1 MAVPEQREEG
11 RDMSKKSLRTLAQG
25 QPCMVRIPGVCNGN
39 PETTVLAHIRR
50 GNVAGMGQ
58 KPPDLCGVWACSSC
72 HDAMDGRGEPLY
84 NIDTMNSFILSA
96 LVQQLAWYDKHE
108 IVRVILP

>member
-1 MAVPEQREEG
+1 MPR
-11 RDMSKKSLRTLAQG
+11 KSLRTLAQG

-72 HDAMDGRGEPLY
+72 HDVMDGRCSNPRWMVTQEMLE
-84 NIDTMNSFILSA
+84 SCLFRA

-108 IVRVILP
+108 IVRVIL

>member
-1 MAVPEQREEG
+1 MPR
-11 RDMSKKSLRTLAQG
+11 KSLRTLAQG

-58 KPPDLCGVWACSSC
+58 KPPDICGVWACSAC
-72 HDAMDGRGEPLY
+72 HDA
-84 NIDTMNSFILSA
+84 IDSRTNSDYHFQVDSVLLRA
-96 LVQQLAWYDKHE
+96 LVQQLAWYDKNE
-108 IVRVILP
+108 IVRVIL

>member
-1 MAVPEQREEG
+1 MPR
-11 RDMSKKSLRTLAQG
+11 KSLRTLAQG
-25 QPCMVRIPGVCNGN
+25 QPCFLRLPMVCNGT
-39 PETTVLAHIRR
+39 PESTVLAHIRR

-72 HDAMDGRGEPLY
+72 HDAMDGRVDVPRWVSDDMDY
-84 NIDTMNSFILSA
+84 YILTA

-108 IVRVILP
+108 IVRVIL

>member
-1 MAVPEQREEG
+1 MA
-11 RDMSKKSLRTLAQG
+11 KKSLRTLAQG

-58 KPPDLCGVWACSSC
+58 KPPDLCGVWACSAC
-72 HDAMDGRGEPLY
+72 HDVMDRRVKGPFETG
-84 NIDTMNSFILSA
+84 FALSEFMLEA
-96 LVQQLAWYDKHE
+96 LVRQLAWYDKHE
-108 IVRVILP
+108 IVRVIL

>member
-1 MAVPEQREEG
+1 MPR
-11 RDMSKKSLRTLAQG
+11 KSLRTLAQG
-25 QPCMVRIPGVCNGN
+25 QPCMVRIPHVCNGN

-58 KPPDLCGVWACSSC
+58 KPPDLCAVWACSSC
-72 HDAMDGRGEPLY
+72 HDAIDRRNQRGYEPAE
-84 NIDTMNSFILSA
+84 IDLFVLTA

-108 IVRVILP
+108 IVRIIL